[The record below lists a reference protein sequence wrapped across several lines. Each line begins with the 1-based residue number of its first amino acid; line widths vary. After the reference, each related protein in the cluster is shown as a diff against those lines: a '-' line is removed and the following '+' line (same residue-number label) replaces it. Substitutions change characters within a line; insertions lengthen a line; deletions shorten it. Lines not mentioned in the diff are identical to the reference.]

1 MRMEWRLITPEV
13 ATSLLKNN
21 AGNRNLRSTV
31 VEHYADQMKR
41 GEWKPTHQAIA
52 IGADENIIDGQ
63 HRLSAIVKSGLP
75 QWFWLCTYESQ
86 SGAMGLPIDL
96 QARRNAADI
105 LQRDKRATEVAS
117 IMCRLVA
124 GNMRS
129 VPVDKIRDVLE
140 AFGRTIE
147 RVNNANRNKGV
158 RRTAASVRT
167 AVVLR
172 MQQAQSE
179 GAKANVLMQYKAFAE
194 MDFEACWLSTQSL
207 IKQFDQEATHLTGQG
222 HTSENWR
229 LIRTWKA
236 FDWSSRDVKVI
247 RVGADDRS
255 LDEMR
260 EAALAHL
267 PQSWK

>member
-31 VEHYADQMKR
+31 VDHYADQMKR

-52 IGADENIIDGQ
+52 IGAGGNIIDGQ
-63 HRLSAIVKSGLP
+63 HRLSAIVKSGLAY
-75 QWFWLCTYESQ
+75 WFWLCTYDST

-96 QARRNAADI
+96 QVRRTSADI
-105 LQRDKRATEVAS
+105 LQQDRRAVEVAS
-117 IMCRLVA
+117 IMCRVVA
-124 GNMRS
+124 GNLRS

-140 AFGRTIE
+140 AFGPTIE

-172 MQQAQSE
+172 MQQATDQGIKS
-179 GAKANVLMQYKAFAE
+179 ALLQQYKAFTE
-194 MDFEACWLSTQSL
+194 MDFETCCASTRSL

-222 HTSENWR
+222 HTSEQWR

-236 FDWSSRDVKVI
+236 FDWSARDVKVL
-247 RVGADDRS
+247 RVPADDRS
-255 LDEMR
+255 LEEMR
-260 EAALAHL
+260 LEAQLHL
-267 PQSWK
+267 P